1 MRAILIIVLIGI
13 FSSFGY
19 SQKKTSINDV
29 RNIYDEKG
37 DYYFDKK
44 EFKKAIV
51 YFNMAY
57 KKDANNY
64 YSILRKA
71 ESYSKLGLYDQA
83 AESYRVIFNT
93 DLYIPNEFRLQY
105 ALLSL
110 KNKDISNYEKWM
122 SIYNKEVVSEI
133 EGYLSSSQVRAKMY
147 RDSSFILVENESVLN
162 TPESEIA
169 PAVYK
174 DQVIF
179 ASTRKTLDGSRG
191 NGFYNVFTA
200 SYMSDGHLGR
210 LNKFSS
216 KLFSEK
222 SEVALFCSVK
232 ENRVYFSRGTSSKS
246 GLNSYKVN
254 VPSNVNAAV
263 NVVDFSIPGFG
274 AIGHPAFNSKGTVV
288 YFVSSASGGS
298 GGLDIYSSKLEAG
311 KWSTPQNLGAKINS
325 SKDEMYPYILND
337 SLLFF
342 TSAGHN
348 SLGGLD
354 LFVVNLKE
362 ANASA
367 KNLGRKVNTPYD
379 DYALSFSPEGL
390 TGYFASNRPGGFGK
404 EDIYRLHIID
414 LKVKLPAYKFKR
426 KSFMEDDKINLYF
439 ITDGD
444 QYNIS
449 SKDKSGFDFTFKPEE
464 GYKMVI
470 QHENP
475 LASDIIYNS
484 KLTAEQKQKAF
495 LNPKPIQRTEIP
507 LKAGMQYQF
516 TAGMKPISQDF
527 KNAVNEMA
535 KNYQNSGSNT
545 IDFTAL
551 AKELLLRKGEVY
563 TIRFVKDNN
572 LPSSGS
578 SKDISSL
585 LINNETID
593 VDGRTFFIML
603 PLDIQA
609 NFNIKTDVEHFKKN
623 FNPKKVGTVKVD
635 AAPVIKE
642 ETVIKE
648 FEGFPI
654 LVNTATLKDVAGK
667 RKISAKELTIVP
679 GSMYILTLAN
689 KKSKTTKE
697 PEIVI
702 PLTKGVK
709 YDLGTDVLSRD
720 DFQKQVNQIK
730 APKAGSSSG
739 ELIDISVLS
748 KELDMISQEDILFSL
763 VPADVLTAPTTP
775 TRSVLTTLN
784 VDGRKFY
791 VTNKQKI
798 EVKLKLDQN
807 KKINLQ
813 TDLNYVK
820 ENFVPST
827 IALDVDTVSFK
838 TNIKNIIT
846 DPVFDVIVVNFD
858 LNDYSVRPDAK
869 SILASKVV
877 QVLKGDSRLYVTIKG
892 YSDPLGDAAYN
903 EKLSKNRAQSVKDF
917 LSSNGITE
925 SRIRTFSFG
934 ETLSLAEGTDWEDLS
949 EEELKKHRKV
959 EIVIYLPKEDKK

>member
-1 MRAILIIVLIGI
+1 MRAILILVLIGI
-13 FSSFGY
+13 YSSLGY
-19 SQKKTSINDV
+19 AQKKASISDV
-29 RNIYDEKG
+29 RNVYDEKG

-44 EFKKAIV
+44 DFKKAIV
-51 YFNMAY
+51 YYNMAY
-57 KKDANNY
+57 KKDANNF

-83 AESYRVIFNT
+83 AESFRVIFNT
-93 DLYIPNEFRLQY
+93 NLYIPNEFRLQY

-122 SIYNKEVVSEI
+122 DIYNKEVVSEI
-133 EGYLSSSQVRAKMY
+133 KGYLSSSEVRAKMY
-147 RDSSFILVENESVLN
+147 RDSSFVIVENESVLN

-169 PAVYK
+169 PAVCK
-174 DQVIF
+174 GQVLF
-179 ASTRKTLDGSRG
+179 ASTRKTLDGTKG
-191 NGFYNVFTA
+191 NSFYTVFTA

-216 KLFSEK
+216 KLESEK
-222 SEVALFCSVK
+222 SEVALFCSAK
-232 ENRVYFSRGTSSKS
+232 DNAVYFSRGSSIRS
-246 GLNSYKVN
+246 GLQSYKASI
-254 VPSNVNAAV
+254 PTSVNAAI
-263 NVVDFSIPGFG
+263 NVINFSLPGFS
-274 AIGHPAFNSKGTVV
+274 AIGHPAFNRKGTVV
-288 YFVSSASGGS
+288 YFVSDAAGGS

-311 KWSTPQNLGAKINS
+311 AWSKPQNLGAKINS
-325 SKDEMYPYILND
+325 SKDEMYPIILND
-337 SLLFF
+337 TLLYF

-354 LFVVNLKE
+354 LFVVNLKD
-362 ANASA
+362 ANATP
-367 KNLGRKVNTPYD
+367 KNLGNKVNTPYD
-379 DYALSFSPEGL
+379 DYALSFSAEGL
-390 TGYFASNRPGGFGK
+390 TGYFVSNRPGGFGK
-404 EDIYRLHIID
+404 EDIYRLHLID
-414 LKVKLPAYKFKR
+414 LKVKLPAYKFKQ

-439 ITDGD
+439 ITDGE

-470 QHENP
+470 LHENP

-484 KLTAEQKQKAF
+484 KLTQQQKEKAF
-495 LNPKPIQRTEIP
+495 LSPDPISRTEIP
-507 LKAGMQYQF
+507 LQAGMQYQF

-527 KNAVNEMA
+527 KSAVNEMA
-535 KNYQNSGSNT
+535 KNYQNPGSNT

-563 TIRFVKDNN
+563 TIRFIKDNN
-572 LPSSGS
+572 LPSSGN
-578 SKDISSL
+578 SKEISSL
-585 LINNETID
+585 LINDETID
-593 VDGRTFFIML
+593 VDGRAFFIML
-603 PLDIQA
+603 PLDVQA
-609 NFNIKTDVEHFKKN
+609 NFNIQTDIEHFKKN
-623 FNPKKVGTVKVD
+623 FSPKKVGAVKVD

-654 LVNTATLKDVAGK
+654 LVNTDSQKDVVGK
-667 RKISAKELTIVP
+667 RNISAKELTIIP
-679 GSMYILTLAN
+679 GSMYIMTLSN
-689 KKSKTTKE
+689 KNSKTAKE

-709 YDLGTDVLSRD
+709 YDLGTNALSRSE
-720 DFQKQVNQIK
+720 FQKQVNQMN
-730 APKAGSSSG
+730 APKTGASNG

-763 VPADVLTAPTTP
+763 VPAEVLTSPTAP

-784 VDGRKFY
+784 VDGRKYY

-807 KKINLQ
+807 KKVNLQ
-813 TDLNYVK
+813 TDLRYVK

-827 IALDVDTVSFK
+827 IAMDVDTVSFK
-838 TNIKNIIT
+838 TNIKNVIT
-846 DPVFDVIVVNFD
+846 DPVFDVIVVNFN
-858 LNDYSVRPDAK
+858 LNDYSIRPDAK
-869 SILASKVV
+869 SILASNVV
-877 QVLKGDSRLYVTIKG
+877 KVLKGDSRLYVTIKG
-892 YSDPLGDAAYN
+892 YTDPLGDAAYN

-917 LSSNGITE
+917 LTNNGITD

-934 ETLSLAEGTDWEDLS
+934 ETLALAEGTDWGDLS